1 MDLTHFPVHK
11 GFRMRGEAI
20 TWLETF
26 VDAAFAF
33 VVGSRVAAP
42 VLQRDAAPQ

>member
-1 MDLTHFPVHK
+1 MDLSQLPVQS

-20 TWLETF
+20 TRLDTF

-33 VVGSRVAAP
+33 PAP
-42 VLQRDAAPQ
+42 LLQRDAAPQ